1 VNLSRIESRPIG
13 DELGRYLF
21 SIDAEGHIAEARMAE
36 ALMGLHR
43 MCPVVRFLGSYPK
56 ADRVPNEVRA
66 GTRAAD
72 FDAARE
78 WLSNLRV
85 QRTGDP

>member
-21 SIDAEGHIAEARMAE
+21 SIDAEGHIAEARMGE

-56 ADRVPNEVRA
+56 ADGVPNEVRD
-66 GTRAAD
+66 GTGRSDFAA
-72 FDAARE
+72 AQR
-78 WLSNLRV
+78 WLAELR
-85 QRTGDP
+85 GGPSS